1 MNIAKT
7 VLIVIISALMVRTA
21 KAIRQNEQAGGLCT
35 EMQSATIANGEMMIF
50 FCQHVRLTSHQNFQ
64 R

>member
-21 KAIRQNEQAGGLCT
+21 KAISQNEHAGGYAQKCNL
-35 EMQSATIANGEMMIF
+35 Q
-50 FCQHVRLTSHQNFQ
+50 RLQMAG
-64 R
+64 

>member
-7 VLIVIISALMVRTA
+7 VLIVISALMVRTA
-21 KAIRQNEQAGGLCT
+21 KAISQNEHAGGYAQKCNL
-35 EMQSATIANGEMMIF
+35 Q
-50 FCQHVRLTSHQNFQ
+50 RLQMA